1 MKALIIQGGGFRTAF
16 TAGVLDAFIAQD
28 HDPFDLYIGVSGGAN
43 ALSYFLGK
51 QYKDCIR
58 SIHVLLEDPKFMNYK
73 QFLGTRVLMNVDF
86 FEEIAREIVKLDLAG
101 IFEYHS
107 NKKIFIVATDRI
119 TGEPAYFQP
128 TAENWVQCLIASCAI
143 PFVTK
148 AKHSLEGREC
158 MDGAWSDPL
167 PVQWAIDQGA
177 TEIVVLRTSHSNAK
191 EKQSLPDYFGE
202 KYYKNH
208 PGLARIFSKS
218 HLRFNASLDLIL
230 NPPEGIRITQLQPVQ
245 KLKTGGY
252 TNSKAS
258 LDLDYRQGLEVGLD
272 YLRGMKKI
280 QNQ

>member
-1 MKALIIQGGGFRTAF
+1 MKTLIIQGGGFRTAF
-16 TAGVLDAFIAQD
+16 TAGVLDAFLSQD
-28 HDPFDLYIGVSGGAN
+28 YDPFDMYIGVSGGAN
-43 ALSYFLGK
+43 ALSYYLGN
-51 QYKDCIR
+51 QYKYCIR

-86 FEEIAREIVKLDLAG
+86 FEEIAEEIVKLDLPS
-101 IFEYHS
+101 IFEHHA
-107 NKKIFIVATDRI
+107 NKKIFIVSTDRKS
-119 TGEPAYFQP
+119 GEPAYFEP
-128 TAENWVQCLIASCAI
+128 TKDNWVQCLIASCAI

-148 AKHSLEGREC
+148 AKHTVNGLEC

-177 TEIVVLRTSHSNAK
+177 TDIVVIRTSHSNAK

-218 HLRFNASLDLIL
+218 HLRFNRSMDLIL
-230 NPPEGIRITQLQPVQ
+230 DPPEGIRIEQIQPVQ

-252 TNSKAS
+252 TNSKAA
-258 LDLDYRQGLEVGLD
+258 LELDYRQGLEVGLD
-272 YLRGMKKI
+272 YLNGLKKI
-280 QNQ
+280 I

>member
-1 MKALIIQGGGFRTAF
+1 MKTLIIQGGGFRTAF
-16 TAGVLDAFIAQD
+16 TAGVLDAFLSQD
-28 HDPFDLYIGVSGGAN
+28 YDPFDMYIGVSGGAN
-43 ALSYFLGK
+43 ALSYYLGN
-51 QYKDCIR
+51 QYKYCIR

-86 FEEIAREIVKLDLAG
+86 FEEIAEEIVKLDLPS
-101 IFEYHS
+101 IFEHHA
-107 NKKIFIVATDRI
+107 NKKIFIVSTDRKS
-119 TGEPAYFQP
+119 GEPAYFEP
-128 TAENWVQCLIASCAI
+128 TKDNWVQCLIASCAI

-148 AKHSLEGREC
+148 AKHTVNGLEC

-177 TEIVVLRTSHSNAK
+177 TDIVVIRTSHSNAK

-230 NPPEGIRITQLQPVQ
+230 DPPEGIRIEQIQPVQ

-252 TNSKAS
+252 TNSKTA
-258 LDLDYRQGLEVGLD
+258 LELDYRQGLEVGLD
-272 YLRGMKKI
+272 YLNGLKKI
-280 QNQ
+280 I